1 MAELRVHKQ
10 EIIQI
15 MREDEE
21 MRWTGIIQSERQVFD
36 FAREF
41 FGRLGGGGRC

>member
-1 MAELRVHKQ
+1 
-10 EIIQI
+10 

-21 MRWTGIIQSERQVFD
+21 MRRNGIIHCERQVFD

-41 FGRLGGGGRC
+41 FGANEGKR